1 MLNQHMASKT
11 MVEKLR
17 LPVLKH
23 RDLYQLGRFEGL
35 EFKDVGDM
43 VVTEELRMSFKREEY
58 EDEVLCVRVQERKT
72 RFFSV
77 YLTSLC

>member
-1 MLNQHMASKT
+1 MASKT

-23 RDLYQLGRFEGL
+23 PDLYQLSRFEDL
-35 EFKDVGDM
+35 EFKDVGDV
-43 VVTEELRMSFKREEY
+43 VVTEQLRMSFKLEEY

-72 RFFSV
+72 RIVSV
-77 YLTSLC
+77 YLTSLY